1 MSLHYIIDGYNVIK
15 QVSFLTGRKLR
26 AGRDGLVH
34 FIECYRPHGSRRNEV
49 TVVFDGKEDV
59 ANYEEKKSS
68 VRVLFSRNESADDKI
83 KRMVEV
89 SRNPKRMV
97 VVSDDKAIMFYC
109 RAVGARVKSVKEFL
123 SDSSAGKKPRNAREA
138 FDEEKEALSPEAADK
153 ITAYLKGI
161 WLKED
166 NEL

>member
-1 MSLHYIIDGYNVIK
+1 M
-15 QVSFLTGRKLR
+15 TGRKLR
-26 AGRDGLVH
+26 SGRDGLVH
-34 FIECYRPHGSRRNEV
+34 FIEAYRPHGSRRNEV

-59 ANYEEKKSS
+59 ASHEEKKSS
-68 VRVLFSRNESADDKI
+68 VRVLFSRNESADDEI

-109 RAVGARVKSVKEFL
+109 RAAGARVKSVKEFL
-123 SDSSAGKKPRNAREA
+123 ADSTAGGKTRNAQEA
-138 FDEEKEALSPEAADK
+138 RDEEKEELSAEAAAK

-161 WLKED
+161 WVKED
-166 NEL
+166 KK